1 MTRGFICKAK
11 HSKNFGIALKIMAEL
26 KRNCGTINTADTQN
40 FGHQQQQPP
49 PPPSLYKNSLQLW
62 LYTLSGMGYIKKT
75 NLLPNGNYYYSLTS
89 KGEDE
94 LQYHLNVEMHK
105 IFIQSMI

>member
-26 KRNCGTINTADTQN
+26 KRNCGTISTADTQN
-40 FGHQQQQPP
+40 FGYQQQQQT
-49 PPPSLYKNSLQLW
+49 SLDKNSLQLW

-94 LQYHLNVEMHK
+94 LQYYLNVEMHK

>member
-1 MTRGFICKAK
+1 MTRRFICKTK

-26 KRNCGTINTADTQN
+26 KRNCGTISTADTQN
-40 FGHQQQQPP
+40 FGYHQQ
-49 PPPSLYKNSLQLW
+49 PSLDKNSLQLW

-75 NLLPNGNYYYSLTS
+75 NLLPNGNCYSLTS